1 MAFSI
6 ARADILVSVGVR
18 RRNGKM
24 SVNLSLFVLLYNT
37 NFMNKLTVYSII
49 CYNLKK
55 FIDLPI
61 FFQSTK
67 SPHLPLRGKVGQLRR
82 RKRVLCWSIYIIT
95 VVYGG
100 EYAQSRHK
108 VCRCRGDFLGTNVTI
123 LVYMRC
129 HLSL

>member
-55 FIDLPI
+55 FIDLPVQ
-61 FFQSTK
+61 FFFNLQNHPTCHSGERLVNLEGGRECFVGLSILLQWFMVASMLRVGIK
-67 SPHLPLRGKVGQLRR
+67 S
-82 RKRVLCWSIYIIT
+82 
-95 VVYGG
+95 VVA
-100 EYAQSRHK
+100 EATFWVR
-108 VCRCRGDFLGTNVTI
+108 T
-123 LVYMRC
+123 
-129 HLSL
+129 